1 MLLLRKERKTGNE
14 QNWKNSEKDID
25 HLWVTLGKAD
35 SPRSSAEVEAVMDLD
50 LEKQDQRERL
60 WHRRSSDAT
69 LSKDGCASLFVVVVF
84 FIGQI

>member
-1 MLLLRKERKTGNE
+1 MSN
-14 QNWKNSEKDID
+14 
-25 HLWVTLGKAD
+25 LGK
-35 SPRSSAEVEAVMDLD
+35 SRQPTLVGGSRSSCGLGLGVEKQLYNNCGLGLGV
-50 LEKQDQRERL
+50 EQKQDQRWRL